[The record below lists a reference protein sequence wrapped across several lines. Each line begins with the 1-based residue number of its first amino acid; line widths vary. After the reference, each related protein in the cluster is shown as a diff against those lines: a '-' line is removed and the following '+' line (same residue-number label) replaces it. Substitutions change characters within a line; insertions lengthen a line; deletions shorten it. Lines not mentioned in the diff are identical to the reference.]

1 MQPSTRLSREDLVEL
16 IDATEA
22 AGNDATE
29 LRNLLAEVPDEG
41 RKPPPARQGGGRS
54 GGRAVLEEE
63 EPLRDRLNREVGDLF
78 DGGITDELEAR
89 FIDMDGNYSIKQL
102 QDMCKEAGLSPNGH
116 KKKLAA
122 KLVAHGAGPEAKGQQ
137 GVYKV
142 CRRLEL
148 CHTVRA
154 SSKKEAEDMAR
165 DKGEVDAEIT
175 QLEDWT
181 ARRI

>member
-1 MQPSTRLSREDLVEL
+1 MQPMTRMNRKELIEL

-29 LRNLLAEVPDEG
+29 LRSLLAQLPDEG
-41 RKPPPARQGGGRS
+41 RSRPPARQGGG
-54 GGRAVLEEE
+54 GRTALDEEE
-63 EPLRDRLNREVGDLF
+63 LLRDRLNREVGDLF

-89 FIDMDGNYSIKQL
+89 FMEMDGDYSIKQL
-102 QDMCKEAGLSPNGH
+102 QDMCQKAGLSPNGH

-122 KLVAHGAGPEAKGQQ
+122 KLIAHNAVPGAKGQQ

-148 CHTVRA
+148 CHTIRA

-175 QLEDWT
+175 HIQDWIAT
-181 ARRI
+181 RRVS

>member
-1 MQPSTRLSREDLVEL
+1 MTRMNRKDLIEL
-16 IDATEA
+16 IEETEA

-29 LRNLLAEVPDEG
+29 LRNFLAQLSDEG
-41 RKPPPARQGGGRS
+41 RPRQPAASQGGGR
-54 GGRAVLEEE
+54 AVIEEE

-89 FIDMDGNYSIKQL
+89 FEAMDRDYSTKEL
-102 QDMCKEAGLSPNGH
+102 QDMCKKAGLSPNGH

-122 KLVAHGAGPEAKGQQ
+122 KLVAHNAVPEAKGQQ
-137 GVYKV
+137 GVFKV
-142 CRRLEL
+142 CQRLEL

-154 SSKKEAEDMAR
+154 SSKKEAEDLAR

-175 QLEDWT
+175 QLQDWI
-181 ARRI
+181 ARGVS